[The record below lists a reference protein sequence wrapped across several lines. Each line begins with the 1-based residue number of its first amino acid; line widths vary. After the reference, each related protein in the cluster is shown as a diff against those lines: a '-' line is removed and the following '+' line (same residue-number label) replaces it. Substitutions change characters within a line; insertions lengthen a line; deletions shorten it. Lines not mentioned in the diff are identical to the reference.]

1 MGKLSQAVVI
11 AAAAYRDEATFR
23 ERTGISNSRLVVNKK
38 NKDCH
43 VSSSD
48 GALHTSP
55 AAWDWLC
62 TEEHWQQLA
71 NLGSAANKCVLR
83 MNDSSRL
90 QQQDAT
96 CS

>member
-23 ERTGISNSRLVVNKK
+23 ERTGITNSRLVVNKK

-48 GALHTSP
+48 VPVQYSP
-55 AAWDWLC
+55 ATWDLLC
-62 TEEHWQQLA
+62 TKEHAACCIWLSSKAWYAEE
-71 NLGSAANKCVLR
+71 
-83 MNDSSRL
+83 D
-90 QQQDAT
+90 
-96 CS
+96 